1 MVVIEEKVEAIFPLQ
16 TKNINNVKPK
26 SKKIA
31 ATCTECKLVVCFIK
45 LI

>member
-26 SKKIA
+26 SKKSQPRA
-31 ATCTECKLVVCFIK
+31 QNAS
-45 LI
+45 